1 MKRETP
7 SQAKRELKI
16 TAESDKADPKSV
28 EPEAVLRALARHHCA
43 AAIAALAE
51 VVSEAGAPAGAR
63 ITAATTL
70 LGWAFGREGGG
81 ETIAKGRGPRRPS
94 STEQVIRLAWLETKA
109 AKRSKTQKRG
119 KTKQTKEA
127 SETKA

>member
-7 SQAKRELKI
+7 SQAKRELKT

-51 VVSEAGAPAGAR
+51 VVSEPGAPAGAR

-70 LGWAFGREGGG
+70 LGWAFGREGG
-81 ETIAKGRGPRRPS
+81 ETIAKGQGARRPS
-94 STEQVIRLAWLETKA
+94 NTEQVIRLAWLETKA